1 MKILKFY
8 QSENLL
14 KVKVEIFE
22 DLWSLQRVIFSGDAV
37 KSKSVRRFKANE
49 SDVGELKDVM
59 VTVVV
64 EKTELDKTAQRLRI
78 MGKIVDGSPLEYI
91 RLGSYHTI
99 NVAAGDVI
107 DIIKL
112 KWPDYL
118 LSVVRNAVSES
129 RRPLLGIIAVDDE
142 KALPAYLLAYGIEFR
157 NEIYSNLSKKMSQK
171 DFQEQLNKY
180 FDAIVN
186 EINGMTVDTV
196 IVAGP
201 GFTKDDVQKYM
212 QSKGIEKTMNKR
224 LIFESTSNAERSG
237 VYELIKSDKTSGLLE
252 KERIRAEFILMEKFL
267 HNLSIGLHVYG
278 IENVSD
284 AINNYAIS
292 MLLVNDGVL
301 GDPQIQKALA
311 EAEQKGIRI
320 EVFNSSDE
328 AGQQLHAFKDIA
340 GI

>member
-212 QSKGIEKTMNKR
+212 QSKGIEKTLNKR

-284 AINNYAIS
+284 AISNYAIS

>member
-8 QSENLL
+8 QNENLL

-78 MGKIVDGSPLEYI
+78 AGKIVDGSPLEYI

-186 EINGMTVDTV
+186 EIKDMAVDTV

-212 QSKGIEKTMNKR
+212 QSKGIEKTLNKR

-237 VYELIKSDKTSGLLE
+237 VYELIKSDKTSSLLE

-284 AINNYAIS
+284 AIGNYAIS

-311 EAEQKGIRI
+311 EAEQKGIHI

>member
-212 QSKGIEKTMNKR
+212 QSKGIEKTLNKR

>member
-212 QSKGIEKTMNKR
+212 QSKGIEKTLNKR

-284 AINNYAIS
+284 AIRSTCN
-292 MLLVNDGVL
+292 
-301 GDPQIQKALA
+301 QKAL
-311 EAEQKGIRI
+311 K
-320 EVFNSSDE
+320 
-328 AGQQLHAFKDIA
+328 KP
-340 GI
+340 

>member
-157 NEIYSNLSKKMSQK
+157 NEIYRNLSKKMSQK

-212 QSKGIEKTMNKR
+212 QSKGIEKTLNKR

>member
-107 DIIKL
+107 DITKL

-186 EINGMTVDTV
+186 EIKDMAVDTV

-212 QSKGIEKTMNKR
+212 QSKGIEKTLNKR

-237 VYELIKSDKTSGLLE
+237 VYELIKSDKTSSLLE

-284 AINNYAIS
+284 AIGNYAIS

-311 EAEQKGIRI
+311 EAEQKGIHI

>member
-212 QSKGIEKTMNKR
+212 QSKGIEKIMNKR

-284 AINNYAIS
+284 AISNYAIS
-292 MLLVNDGVL
+292 VLLVNDGVL